1 MTRVNK
7 KKKDTSMVAYRFPF
21 KVIEAISARALETRR
36 SKTTVVLMA
45 LEKDGI
51 PAVK

>member
-1 MTRVNK
+1 MNKKPVNK
-7 KKKDTSMVAYRFPF
+7 MVSYKFPV
-21 KVIEAISARALETRR
+21 KVVTAIGERALETRR